1 MKNILLDTNCYTAY
15 LAGDER
21 VLDVLAEA
29 ESVYMSIFV
38 LGELFAGFRG
48 GSKELQNRNNLKK
61 FLAKSTVTVLDAT
74 METAEIF
81 GDLKEKLKKSGT
93 PLPINDVWI
102 AAHTLETSSVLIT
115 YDAHFKLITGLRRW

>member
-21 VLDVLAEA
+21 VLDALAEA
-29 ESVYMSIFV
+29 ESVYMSVFV

-48 GSKELQNRNNLKK
+48 GSRELQNRNNLKQ

-115 YDAHFKLITGLRRW
+115 YDAHFQLITGLRRW

>member
-1 MKNILLDTNCYTAY
+1 MKKILLDTNCYTAY

-21 VLDVLAEA
+21 VLSALAEA
-29 ESVYMSIFV
+29 ELVYMSIFV

-48 GSKELQNRNNLKK
+48 GSKMQQNRDYLKR
-61 FLAKSTVTVLDAT
+61 FLAKSTVIILEAT

-81 GDLKEKLKKSGT
+81 GDLKDKLKKSGT

-102 AAHTLETSSVLIT
+102 AAQALETGCVLIT
-115 YDAHFKLITGLRRW
+115 YDAHFQHIVGLRRW

>member
-1 MKNILLDTNCYTAY
+1 MKKILLDTNCYTAY

-21 VLDVLAEA
+21 VLSALAEA
-29 ESVYMSIFV
+29 ELVYMSIFV

-48 GSKELQNRNNLKK
+48 GSKMQQNRDYLKR
-61 FLAKSTVTVLDAT
+61 FLAKSTVIILEAT

-81 GDLKEKLKKSGT
+81 GDLKDKLKKSGT

-102 AAHTLETSSVLIT
+102 AAHALETGCVLIT
-115 YDAHFKLITGLRRW
+115 YDAHFQHIVGLRRW

>member
-21 VLDVLAEA
+21 VLDALAEA

-48 GSKELQNRNNLKK
+48 GRREPQNRANLKR

-74 METAEIF
+74 METSEIF

-93 PLPINDVWI
+93 QLPINDVWI
-102 AAHTLETSSVLIT
+102 AAHTLETSSILIT
-115 YDAHFKLITGLRRW
+115 YDAHFQHITGLRRW

>member
-21 VLDVLAEA
+21 VLDALSEA

-48 GSKELQNRNNLKK
+48 GNKEPQNRDNLKR

-74 METAEIF
+74 METSEIF

-115 YDAHFKLITGLRRW
+115 YDAHFQHIIGLRKW

>member
-21 VLDVLAEA
+21 VLNALAEA
-29 ESVYMSIFV
+29 EAVYMSIFV

-48 GSKELQNRNNLKK
+48 GRRMRQNRDYLKR
-61 FLAKSTVTVLDAT
+61 FLAKNTVTILDAT

-102 AAHTLETSSVLIT
+102 AAHALETGSVLIT
-115 YDAHFKLITGLRRW
+115 YDAHFQYIIGLRRW

>member
-1 MKNILLDTNCYTAY
+1 MKKILLDTNCYTAY

-21 VLDVLAEA
+21 VLSALAEA
-29 ESVYMSIFV
+29 ELVYMSIFV

-48 GSKELQNRNNLKK
+48 GSKMLQNRDYLKR
-61 FLAKSTVTVLDAT
+61 FLAKSTVTILDAT

-81 GDLKEKLKKSGT
+81 GDLKDKLKKSGT

-102 AAHTLETSSVLIT
+102 AAHALETGCVLIT
-115 YDAHFKLITGLRRW
+115 YDAHFQHIVGLRRW

>member
-1 MKNILLDTNCYTAY
+1 MKKILLDTNCYTAY

-21 VLDVLAEA
+21 VLSALAEA
-29 ESVYMSIFV
+29 ELVYMSIFV

-48 GSKELQNRNNLKK
+48 GSRMQQNRDYLKR
-61 FLAKSTVTVLDAT
+61 FLAKSTVIILEAT

-81 GDLKEKLKKSGT
+81 GDLKDKLKKSGT

-102 AAHTLETSSVLIT
+102 AAHALETGCVLIT
-115 YDAHFKLITGLRRW
+115 YDAHFQHIVGLRRW